1 MRTVL
6 PRSAR
11 RMKNSR
17 PWKVGTR
24 RSDSPW
30 RMSSGVVTRFAYMT
44 AEKDEELTP
53 LEGRYAQVGFPVED
67 EQRGGDAV
75 RVHDRGEAQERR
87 GVVLLEPGIVIDLGD
102 IAGRNE
108 AQP

>member
-30 RMSSGVVTRFAYMT
+30 RMSSGVLTRFADMT
-44 AEKDEELTP
+44 AGERR
-53 LEGRYAQVGFPVED
+53 EGAAAWTAPALGGGEVGCAVHV
-67 EQRGGDAV
+67 AV
-75 RVHDRGEAQERR
+75 RPVAEMLVDRVQELRAVACRSTILRLQHDVSQA
-87 GVVLLEPGIVIDLGD
+87 GD
-102 IAGRNE
+102 
-108 AQP
+108 QT